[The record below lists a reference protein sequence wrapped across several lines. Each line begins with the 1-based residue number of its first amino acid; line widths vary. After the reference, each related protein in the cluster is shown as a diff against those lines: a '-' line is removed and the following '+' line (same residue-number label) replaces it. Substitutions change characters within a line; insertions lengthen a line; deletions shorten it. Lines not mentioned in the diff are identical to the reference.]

1 MYFMK
6 IRALQKNLWNDEKC
20 KLRMGTSNIK
30 FVFSSHLRLLGVIY
44 FFYFRQYQWRDRI
57 KLSPADELIHHK
69 HMLWFRFAPIA
80 VFDENYSVLEILKSL
95 TLQLSFLFL
104 FGFALIFHFLV
115 CVSSRQSC
123 STDWLSITF
132 FCTLVLLDNRLYNRF
147 LQIFLLFLNL

>member
-1 MYFMK
+1 
-6 IRALQKNLWNDEKC
+6 
-20 KLRMGTSNIK
+20 MGTSNIK

-80 VFDENYSVLEILKSL
+80 VFDENYSVLEILKSY

-104 FGFALIFHFLV
+104 FGFTLIFLFLM
-115 CVSSRQSC
+115 CVSPLQGW
-123 STDWLSITF
+123 STNLFSITF
-132 FCTLVLLDNRLYNRF
+132 FCTVVILDNRLYN
-147 LQIFLLFLNL
+147 